1 MARTFLN
8 SIFSFLS
15 TAVFFVTFLLAGDVL
30 TAAIVA
36 TATAVVQFF
45 IRRAQH
51 KSALLLLASLAI
63 VFALTGL
70 SLKGDDA
77 FAANLSQPQ
86 ISSQTGGHVAQCGCR
101 VAPHATEAKLTA
113 APLL

>member
-8 SIFSFLS
+8 SILSFLS

-36 TATAVVQFF
+36 TFTAIVQYF

-51 KSALLLLASLAI
+51 RSALLLLASLAI

-70 SLKGDDA
+70 SLKGEDA
-77 FAANLSQPQ
+77 FAAALSQTHA
-86 ISSQTGGHVAQCGCR
+86 SNHVAQCGCR
-101 VAPHATEAKLTA
+101 LAPHATEAAIA
-113 APLL
+113 AKPVL

>member
-1 MARTFLN
+1 MARALLN
-8 SIFSFLS
+8 SILSFLS

-51 KSALLLLASLAI
+51 KSAVLLLASLAI

-77 FAANLSQPQ
+77 IAATLSQSQ
-86 ISSQTGGHVAQCGCR
+86 ISRHVNGHVAQCGCR

-113 APLL
+113 VPLL